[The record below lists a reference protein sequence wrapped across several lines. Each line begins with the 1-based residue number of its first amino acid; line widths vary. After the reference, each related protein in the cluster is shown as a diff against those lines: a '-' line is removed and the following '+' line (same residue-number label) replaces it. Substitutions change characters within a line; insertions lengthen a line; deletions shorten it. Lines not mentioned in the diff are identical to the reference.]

1 MARKQYTVEEIIGQL
16 RTIEIE
22 VGKGLGVVEAVLP
35 TLRRP
40 RVARAKKIIRL
51 HPPLCSGSTGPTRNR
66 GIRLVSG
73 NSVVSRRLE

>member
-51 HPPLCSGSTGPTRNR
+51 HLPPLFREHGTNAEPGNKA
-66 GIRLVSG
+66 GIRQL
-73 NSVVSRRLE
+73 RR